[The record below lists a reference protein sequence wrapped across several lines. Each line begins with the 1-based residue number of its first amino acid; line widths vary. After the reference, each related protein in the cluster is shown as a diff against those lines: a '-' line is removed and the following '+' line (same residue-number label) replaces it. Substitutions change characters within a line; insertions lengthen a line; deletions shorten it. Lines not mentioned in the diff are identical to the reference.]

1 MLVSLNYYIK
11 IHGHYRK
18 PQVGRSVN
26 NTEQRFSKVPV
37 IGDVTKLTRRSR
49 KIRSGKHTL
58 TLSSVSIL
66 FLDHPRTSFLRNIS
80 RQWFW
85 IFNHVAESSQ
95 CRKTII
101 IVDTYAGYNRRMSAH
116 FAILCMMPILNDIWF
131 SIYSIIY
138 FNIYIYLNLES
149 AEWVL
154 TQGL

>member
-37 IGDVTKLTRRSR
+37 IGDVTKLTRTSR
-49 KIRSGKHTL
+49 KVRSGKHTL

-80 RQWFW
+80 RQ
-85 IFNHVAESSQ
+85 
-95 CRKTII
+95 
-101 IVDTYAGYNRRMSAH
+101 
-116 FAILCMMPILNDIWF
+116 
-131 SIYSIIY
+131 
-138 FNIYIYLNLES
+138 
-149 AEWVL
+149 
-154 TQGL
+154 